1 MTATDF
7 VRPAAAEANKVM
19 ITLIVMAAVTMQ
31 LLDTTIAN
39 VALPHMQ
46 GSLGA
51 TQDEIAWVLTSYI
64 VAAAISTPVTGWLA
78 SRFGRTRLFVV
89 ALSGFTVTSAL
100 CGVATT
106 LPEIV
111 LFRVMQG
118 LFGAALVPLSQAILL
133 DTFPR
138 SEMARAM
145 GIFSMGVMIAPI
157 LGPVL
162 GGYLTDEYS
171 WRWCFYINVPLGI
184 IAILGALA
192 FIPETDSNANRKLD
206 WLGFGFLSLSV
217 MSLQL
222 VLDRGESQGWFQST
236 EIQIEAALTV
246 FALYMFVV
254 HSATASRSFID
265 VRLFQDQ
272 TYVVST
278 IIMTLIFIVYYGSMV
293 LTPQMLQ
300 QEFGYPVLTAGLIM
314 APRGLGTIGAIL
326 VSGRLRKW
334 VGPKQMIGLGL
345 FISGASLYS
354 MSGWNL
360 MTSPRT
366 IIIMGL
372 IQGAGSGLINVPITT
387 IAFATLSNELRTEA
401 AGFYNLAR
409 NIGSAIGVSVAAW
422 QLVESTQA
430 NHSHLAQFFTRF
442 QHMAMPHGMSGAAGM
457 RMLNLGITQQAAMVA
472 FINIFW
478 LLGIL
483 CVAIIPLVL
492 FLRVPPT
499 PMAAGNPAVAG
510 E

>member
-1 MTATDF
+1 MTVTA
-7 VRPAAAEANKVM
+7 VRPATAEPNKLM

-64 VAAAISTPVTGWLA
+64 VAAAIATPVTGWLA
-78 SRFGRTRLFVV
+78 VRFGRTRLFVT
-89 ALSGFTVTSAL
+89 ALTGFTVTSAL

-106 LPEIV
+106 LPEVV

-133 DTFPR
+133 DTYPR
-138 SEMARAM
+138 NEMARAM

-157 LGPVL
+157 IGPVL
-162 GGYLTDEYS
+162 GGYLTDEFS

-184 IAILGALA
+184 VAILGALA
-192 FIPETDSNANRKLD
+192 FIPETISNTNRKLD
-206 WLGFGFLSLSV
+206 WLGFGFLSLAV

-222 VLDRGESQGWFQST
+222 VLDRGESKGWFQSG
-236 EIQIEAALTV
+236 EIQLEAALTI

-254 HSATASRSFID
+254 HSATTTRSFID
-265 VRLFQDQ
+265 IRLFQDQ

-278 IIMTLIFIVYYGSMV
+278 VIMTLIFVVYYGSMV

-314 APRGLGTIGAIL
+314 APRGVGTIAAIM
-326 VSGRLRKW
+326 VSGRLRQW
-334 VGPKQMIGLGL
+334 VGPKQMIGFGL
-345 FISGASLYS
+345 FVSGASLYS

-360 MTSPRT
+360 MTSPQT

-387 IAFATLSNELRTEA
+387 IAFATLGNDLRTEA

-409 NIGSAIGVSVAAW
+409 NIGSAIGVSIAAS

-430 NHSHLAQFFTRF
+430 NHSHLAQFFTPF
-442 QHMAMPHGMSGAAGM
+442 QHMSMPHGLSGAAGM
-457 RMLNLGITQQAAMVA
+457 KILNLGLTQQAAMVA

-483 CVAIIPLVL
+483 CIAIIPLVL
-492 FLRVPPT
+492 FLKIPLASPA
-499 PMAAGNPAVAG
+499 PAQAVAA